1 MIDKKLLGEEC
12 LKYDIE
18 LTNEQ
23 IDCLDK
29 FSNMLVEWNEK
40 FNLTAIIEPDQ
51 IVYKHLI
58 DSLLVLKAIDL
69 KDGSSLADV
78 GTGAGFPS
86 TPISIARKDINITQI
101 DSLRKRV
108 GFLLHVSDYFDL
120 GIKAVHGRAEELGQ
134 KVEYREQFDYVT
146 ARAVAPLQKLSEYC
160 LPLVKIDGLFIA
172 MKGLE
177 CEAEIEDSKK
187 AISVLGGKIEN
198 IKSFK
203 LPDSSTRTIIL
214 IKKISHTPTKYPRN
228 SGKIAKK
235 PI

>member
-1 MIDKKLLGEEC
+1 MIDKNLLSKEC

-18 LTNEQ
+18 LTNHQ
-23 IDCLDK
+23 IDSLDE
-29 FSNMLVEWNEK
+29 FSKILIEWNEK
-40 FNLTAIIEPDQ
+40 FNLTAITEPDQ

-69 KDGSSLADV
+69 KNNSSLADI

-86 TPISIARKDINITQI
+86 TPISIVRKDINITQI

-108 GFLLHVSDYFDL
+108 GFLQHVSDSLDL
-120 GIKAVHGRAEELGQ
+120 NIKAFHGRAEEFGR
-134 KVEYREQFDYVT
+134 KTEYRESFEYVT
-146 ARAVAPLQKLSEYC
+146 ARAVAPLNKLAEYC
-160 LPLVKIDGLFIA
+160 LPLVKVGGFFIA

-177 CEAEIEDSKK
+177 YKTEIEDSKK
-187 AISVLGGKIEN
+187 AISVLGGKIEEV
-198 IKSFK
+198 KSFK
-203 LPDSSTRTIIL
+203 LPDLSNRTIIL

-228 SGKIAKK
+228 SGKISKN